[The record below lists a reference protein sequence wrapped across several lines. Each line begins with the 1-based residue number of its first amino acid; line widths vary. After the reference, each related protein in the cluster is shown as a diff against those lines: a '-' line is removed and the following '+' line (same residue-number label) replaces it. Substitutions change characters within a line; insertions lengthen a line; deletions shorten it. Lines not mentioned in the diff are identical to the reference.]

1 MIIILDG
8 DIREAFAR
16 NLFRRR
22 IRPAEEGQGTPNMAR
37 LHNDAGREGMIE
49 YIALFFIMFS
59 MFILGMVTG
68 EYLAKK
74 EESPE

>member
-1 MIIILDG
+1 
-8 DIREAFAR
+8 
-16 NLFRRR
+16 
-22 IRPAEEGQGTPNMAR
+22 
-37 LHNDAGREGMIE
+37 MIE